1 MLSCYSF
8 TSCLLNSHK
17 LYRLACILNLNW
29 SLKSFAEISNLLE
42 KLFVSFLANQDKK
55 TSPSAQ
61 NTAGKGAFGK
71 KQKWMVRVLFQLHLQ
86 QGGEETWE
94 DSGTQT
100 MKICS
105 GNT

>member
-29 SLKSFAEISNLLE
+29 SLKSFVEISNLLE

-55 TSPSAQ
+55 ISPSPQ

-71 KQKWMVRVLFQLHLQ
+71 KQKRMVRVLFQLHLQ